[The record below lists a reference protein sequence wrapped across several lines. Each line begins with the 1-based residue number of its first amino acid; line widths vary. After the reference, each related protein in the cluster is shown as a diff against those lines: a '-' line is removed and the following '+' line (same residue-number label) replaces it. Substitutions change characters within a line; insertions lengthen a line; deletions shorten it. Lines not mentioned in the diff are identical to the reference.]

1 MNKNIIKLVAI
12 IAYIIISFAYVKSL
26 KIKNGALSN
35 NQETLL
41 TTVEKYKVADSL
53 NAAKINALQLS
64 LSEYKKYRA
73 EDAELIKKLKADKVS
88 SATSATL
95 VTTTKIETK
104 IKDSIVYINKFIPI
118 DTIKSINF
126 RSEWITVNGMISNNS
141 VSLDI
146 VNREHLIVVES
157 LVRKKLWF
165 IKLPVK
171 IFGYKTKSVDV
182 ISKNPN
188 TEITDLEFIQISK
201 Q

>member
-1 MNKNIIKLVAI
+1 MNKYIIKLVAI
-12 IAYIIISFAYVKSL
+12 IAYIIISFVYVKSL
-26 KIKNGALSN
+26 KIKNSALSN

-104 IKDSIVYINKFIPI
+104 IKDSIVYVNKFIPI

-126 RSEWITVNGMISNNS
+126 KSEWITVNGMISNNS